1 LNLYGGEVSSYTIGD
16 VAERSGFSASAL
28 RYYEEIGLVPPSG
41 RSGGGYRLYDDR
53 ALARLAFIARAKQLG
68 CSLEEITDLATIWD
82 GEQCGPVQRRFHD
95 LVTDKIRTADAQ
107 IGELPVFAE
116 QLRRAADQLAA
127 EPVDGPCDADCACA
141 TATTVDPLATVPVL
155 LGTKPIDVPIACT
168 LEFGA
173 MPDRLAEWE
182 AVLAGVAR
190 RESVGSSGLRVE
202 FDTVDIA
209 ELARLVVAEQDCCSF
224 FSFAMTVDGRGVGLE
239 VTAPAGAESIVA
251 DLFGVPV

>member
-1 LNLYGGEVSSYTIGD
+1 MSSYTIGD
-16 VAERSGFSASAL
+16 VAERSGFTASAL
-28 RYYEEIGLVPPSG
+28 RYYEEIGLVAPSG

-53 ALARLAFIARAKQLG
+53 ALARLAFISRAKQLG
-68 CSLEEITDLATIWD
+68 CSLEEITDLATIWE

-95 LVTDKIRTADAQ
+95 LVTAKIRSADAQ
-107 IGELPVFAE
+107 IGELRVFAE

-141 TATTVDPLATVPVL
+141 TATGVEPLATVPVA
-155 LGTKPIDVPIACT
+155 LGAKPTDVPIACT
-168 LEFGA
+168 LSIGA
-173 MPDRLAEWE
+173 MPDRLAEWA

-190 RESVGSSGLRVE
+190 RESLGPRGLRLE
-202 FDTVDIA
+202 FDSVDIG

-239 VTAPAGAESIVA
+239 VTAPSGAESVLA
-251 DLFGVPV
+251 DLFGIAT

>member
-1 LNLYGGEVSSYTIGD
+1 VAGVSSYTIGD

-28 RYYEEIGLVPPSG
+28 RYYEEIGLVHPSG

-53 ALARLAFIARAKQLG
+53 ALARLAFIARAKALG
-68 CSLEEITDLATIWD
+68 CSLEEITDLAAIWD

-107 IGELPVFAE
+107 IGELRVFTE
-116 QLRRAADQLAA
+116 QLRRAAEQLSA

-141 TATTVDPLATVPVL
+141 TAPTVEPLAMVPVM
-155 LGTKPIDVPIACT
+155 LGTKPVEVPIACT

-190 RESVGSSGLRVE
+190 RDRLGPSGLRLE
-202 FDTVDIA
+202 FDTVEIA
-209 ELARLVVAEQDCCSF
+209 ELTRLVVAEQGCCSF
-224 FSFAMTVDGRGVGLE
+224 FSFALTVDGRGVGLE
-239 VTAPAGAESIVA
+239 VTAPLGAENILA
-251 DLFGVPV
+251 DLFGVAA